1 MENAKEAIKEFEK
14 KYWQDIKDIRRQ
26 ERKEGTFRRKEL
38 PKRYMVK
45 KLFGW
50 LDKRYDKEYWG
61 RLE

>member
-1 MENAKEAIKEFEK
+1 LENAKETIKEFEK

-38 PKRYMVK
+38 PERYMVK

-50 LDKRYDKEYWG
+50 LKNIGEG
-61 RLE
+61 